1 MSPTVLITVGVVL
14 LVAVLVAVGV
24 LAVRR
29 DAALRFVLSLFR
41 RPPHEPRRPGPDHYY
56 KPYWS

>member
-1 MSPTVLITVGVVL
+1 MSPTVLLTVGVVL

-29 DAALRFVLSLFR
+29 DAALRFVLSVFR
-41 RPPHEPRRPGPDHYY
+41 RPPREPRRPGPDHYY